1 MMTMCRTLHFR
12 RWILLDIAMGSDGM
26 YRQPLHNDSW
36 PGICCPFRT
45 PYIAAGEENFWQL
58 EHERQVIEEILGD

>member
-1 MMTMCRTLHFR
+1 
-12 RWILLDIAMGSDGM
+12 MGSDGM